1 MYEKAL
7 APVVLATLLAACGG
21 GGDGGGSRTDSPSI
35 TVTDTNGHPLA
46 GATVVIHGRDGA
58 DIVTVASTD
67 VGGHA
72 RLLSSSEQGAF
83 SLTVAVTRNGYSRVR
98 TLTDIPR
105 ADYTVRMDLP
115 VGAADDCTAWT
126 ANADQP
132 LRLVG
137 YPWGYVAAEPSKYTV
152 TGHACN
158 LQEGGGLSL
167 VGFGEN
173 YDYYGYARDASS
185 DGDVAVDLTLDRR
198 ADTLQWLPPAGAD
211 LSGWFL
217 GIRQGVAYPLGPLDE
232 ASAGAAG
239 TQPIAGDFPADY
251 FRATATYRHEAMSPE
266 GMQWLRYEAR
276 LASVPAAIEL
286 PAADTTFS
294 DVTAAAETGATWSRT
309 GSMAADLQTATLTLA
324 DDEGTTAWTVA
335 VPPDRRRADVPRLPD
350 ALVRQLRL
358 QSRDLVAVRV
368 QAQDLLGID
377 DYAAAIRL
385 MAAADAAGA
394 DLPARVSAVADVAIA
409 TDPGTSRQ

>member
-1 MYEKAL
+1 
-7 APVVLATLLAACGG
+7 
-21 GGDGGGSRTDSPSI
+21 
-35 TVTDTNGHPLA
+35 
-46 GATVVIHGRDGA
+46 
-58 DIVTVASTD
+58 
-67 VGGHA
+67 
-72 RLLSSSEQGAF
+72 
-83 SLTVAVTRNGYSRVR
+83 
-98 TLTDIPR
+98 
-105 ADYTVRMDLP
+105 
-115 VGAADDCTAWT
+115 
-126 ANADQP
+126 
-132 LRLVG
+132 
-137 YPWGYVAAEPSKYTV
+137 
-152 TGHACN
+152 
-158 LQEGGGLSL
+158 
-167 VGFGEN
+167 
-173 YDYYGYARDASS
+173 
-185 DGDVAVDLTLDRR
+185 
-198 ADTLQWLPPAGAD
+198 
-211 LSGWFL
+211 
-217 GIRQGVAYPLGPLDE
+217 
-232 ASAGAAG
+232 
-239 TQPIAGDFPADY
+239 
-251 FRATATYRHEAMSPE
+251 MSPE
-266 GMQWLRYEAR
+266 GTQWLRYEAR